1 MTGTRAPDVA
11 RAKTGTGDAA
21 SDVAAGPKAG
31 RAARLVGHAH
41 RRPVLLA
48 AVLVFV
54 LAVPLLLALGA
65 LRQPRWYPILD
76 LAQTEI
82 RVRDVGTTQSPL
94 IGLPGRIGPFGRQGS
109 HPGPLSFWALAPV
122 YRLFGATSWALRV
135 SSVALNLIAMA
146 GCLWIAYRRGGMRLV
161 LGIAVV
167 LAVLARAYGAFTIAE
182 PWNPHL
188 PLFFWIALL
197 LAVWSVV
204 SDDMPMLPVAVF
216 VGSLCGQTHIP
227 YLGPSVALVA
237 LAVGVGAVR
246 VYRGPPDHE
255 ARRRF
260 TRWALIAVGIG
271 VVAWLPAVID
281 QFTANRGNLTV
292 LWEHFSDPPED
303 PVGVGEGV
311 RLLFVHLNPWTLLF
325 DRVVTDTPQTTTDG
339 SSLPG
344 VAFFIVWLGS
354 VGAAW
359 RLRLGAL
366 LRLDLVLG
374 AALVLAVVA
383 ISRIFGFVWYY
394 LMLWVWGITALML
407 LATLWALGALVVERL
422 DRARRD
428 RAATAVAC
436 TLGAVMVVLSAGFAV
451 DAADTD
457 LPTVRLSKTLGAVAD
472 PTADALADREPS
484 RKSEYLVT
492 WDDPIAIGS
501 QGWGL
506 MNELDRRGFQVFVPE
521 HQRGGATRYQVI
533 EPADATAEVHLVIG
547 EGIDTWAAKPGVERV
562 AYVEPRSRAERT
574 QYNRLRARVIADLE
588 EAGLSEAVPDV
599 DSNLL
604 GAARQAAGLPDTE
617 RRIVR
622 MLELGLPTAV
632 FVGPPET

>member
-1 MTGTRAPDVA
+1 MTGTRAPDLA
-11 RAKTGTGDAA
+11 RAETGTSGAGVDAVPN
-21 SDVAAGPKAG
+21 SG
-31 RAARLVGHAH
+31 RVARLVDEAG
-41 RRPVLLA
+41 RRPVLLVA
-48 AVLVFV
+48 LLLFV
-54 LAVPLLLALGA
+54 LAVPLLLALGS

-94 IGLPGRIGPFGRQGS
+94 IGLPGRIGPFGKQGS
-109 HPGPLSFWALAPV
+109 HPGPLSFFALAPV

-135 SSVALNLIAMA
+135 SSVALNLLAMGA
-146 GCLWIAYRRGGMRLV
+146 CLWIAHRRAGLRLV
-161 LGIAVV
+161 LGVAVV

-188 PLFFWIALL
+188 PLFFWMVLL

-204 SDDMPMLPVAVF
+204 DDDVVMLPVAVF
-216 VGSLCGQTHIP
+216 AASFCGQTHIP

-237 LAVGVGAVR
+237 LAVGVAAVR
-246 VYRGPPDHE
+246 GYRGPPDRD
-255 ARRRF
+255 ARRHF
-260 TRWALIAVGIG
+260 LRWALIAAGVG
-271 VVAWLPAVID
+271 VVAWLPPVLD
-281 QFTANRGNLTV
+281 QFTATRGNFTV

-303 PVGVGEGV
+303 PVGIGDGA
-311 RLLFVHLNPWTLLF
+311 RLLLVHLNPWTLLF
-325 DRVVTDTPQTTTDG
+325 DRVVTDTPQTTTNG

-344 VAFFIVWLGS
+344 FAFLIVWAGS
-354 VGAAW
+354 VAAAW
-359 RLRLGAL
+359 RLRLRSL

-374 AALVLAVVA
+374 VALVLAAIA

-394 LMLWVWGITALML
+394 LMLWVWGITALMI
-407 LATLWALGALVVERL
+407 LATLWTVGALVADRL
-422 DRARRD
+422 DRSRRGQ
-428 RAATAVAC
+428 AATAVAG
-436 TLGAVMVVLSAGFAV
+436 TLAVVVLVLSAGFAV

-457 LPTVRLSKTLGAVAD
+457 LPTTRLSNTLGAVTG
-472 PTADALADREPS
+472 PTADALAEEEPG
-484 RKSEYLVT
+484 RDGKYLVT

-533 EPADATAEVHLVIG
+533 EPGEATAEVHLVIG
-547 EGIDTWAAKPGVERV
+547 EGIDEWQARPDTTRV
-562 AYVEPRSRAERT
+562 AFVDPRNRRELAE
-574 QYNRLRARVIADLE
+574 YERLRAEVIEELE
-588 EAGLSEAVPDV
+588 DAELDDAIPDV

-604 GAARQAAGLPDTE
+604 GAARQAAGLPETE
-617 RRIVR
+617 RKIVR

-632 FVGPPET
+632 FVGPPPT